1 MTSDDPP
8 TPETKRVHERPL
20 SRMGRR
26 RFVKT
31 LAAAG
36 FGAASAS
43 HLSAGDFAGIDEE
56 RVPIVYAIARD
67 DPDDPT
73 RITPR
78 VRTVA
83 AEWYDDIRAAL
94 STRDTLDLTDTDGV
108 LDAYVV
114 PGDHDGGTSASIAVD
129 VRGES
134 VLAELDGLT
143 DKIPIE
149 GSVVKGLGEE
159 DDESVTPRHR
169 YDPTEGPAVPGGAPV
184 GYADGIAT
192 LTPALYDPEVD
203 ERFFATADHLYD
215 GSASARSE
223 LGVLVDGGRTPI
235 GEVHR
240 RHGEEDLVL
249 VRATGEFEPVH
260 ALEGALPN
268 RVVGQFSRIGLA
280 DLKARGAE
288 IHKIGATTG
297 HSSGR
302 IRAVDGISCIYGDPC
317 KRGQLKWGRESDF
330 ADGDSGSVSYRPDPE
345 NPDEGLLVCGMNTAR
360 TWWPGED
367 YVWGTGAY
375 VLHERYGYTF

>member
-1 MTSDDPP
+1 MTNDDP
-8 TPETKRVHERPL
+8 PETKRVHERPL

-43 HLSAGDFAGIDEE
+43 HLSASDFAGIDEE
-56 RVPIVYAIARD
+56 EVPIVYAIARD

-73 RITPR
+73 EITPR

-83 AEWYDDIRAAL
+83 AEWYDDLMAAL
-94 STRDTLDLTDTDGV
+94 SARDTLDLTDTDGV

-129 VRGES
+129 VRTES
-134 VLAELDGLT
+134 VAAELDGLA
-143 DKIPIE
+143 DEVPIE
-149 GSVVKGLGEE
+149 SSVVEALGEG
-159 DDESVTPRHR
+159 DDESPVPRHR
-169 YDPTEGPAVPGGAPV
+169 YDPADGPAVPGGVPV
-184 GYADGIAT
+184 GDADGTAT
-192 LTPALYDPEVD
+192 LTPALYDPAAD
-203 ERFFATADHLYD
+203 ERFFATADHLYAGGAAD
-215 GSASARSE
+215 GLS
-223 LGVLVDGGRTPI
+223 VLVAGGRMPI

-240 RHGEEDLVL
+240 RHGEEDLAL
-249 VRATGEFEPVH
+249 VRATGEFEPAHV
-260 ALEGALPN
+260 LEGALPN

-297 HSSGR
+297 HSSGL
-302 IRAVDGISCIYGDPC
+302 IQAVDGVSCVYGDPC

-330 ADGDSGSVSYRPDPE
+330 ADGDSGSVSYHPDPE
-345 NPDEGLLVCGMNTAR
+345 NPDEGVLVCGMNSAR

-375 VLHERYGYTF
+375 VLHEQYGYTF